1 MPAELYSILAKT
13 QCESCR
19 SVFPHFGL
27 LCFTVCMHNTILV
40 CLAGG
45 STLRDM
51 AAAFAAVPA
60 RVLWKLTDKERAET
74 AEPGFPALS
83 ANVKA
88 RDRAGHRTL
97 ANSFEAAKPGFPA
110 LGTSEMAHDHVRAL
124 GPVCPLGVVCA
135 ACPCV

>member
-1 MPAELYSILAKT
+1 MIALTRSG
-13 QCESCR
+13 SCR
-19 SVFPHFGL
+19 SILPSVGS
-27 LCFTVCMHNTILV
+27 LCFTACVRNTILGF
-40 CLAGG
+40 LAGG

-88 RDRAGHRTL
+88 RQCQEFWGSL
-97 ANSFEAAKPGFPA
+97 GGMSFACNYTPA
-110 LGTSEMAHDHVRAL
+110 QQPSIPLYDIVASSKLCVPAFHLKRFLVFSYS
-124 GPVCPLGVVCA
+124 VCT
-135 ACPCV
+135 